1 MRSVPGIFSGLV
13 GYRVTPSPVMLAKS
27 RFALVLDVRRPVP
40 PCREAA
46 APGWELGAEFVTRP
60 AEPGQPLMNDR
71 SLRKASSRRSVT
83 PSWVESNRNQSDPE
97 GSDS

>member
-1 MRSVPGIFSGLV
+1 MRSVPGSFSGLG
-13 GYRVTPSPVMLAKS
+13 GYLATPLPVMLAKS
-27 RFALVLDVRRPVP
+27 RFALSLDARRPVP

-71 SLRKASSRRSVT
+71 SLRKASSRKSVT
-83 PSWVESNRNQSDPE
+83 RSWVESNRNPSDPE
-97 GSDS
+97 RSDL